1 MLNGISDDKLDI
13 GSKCIGFLEEHSK
26 RMREALK
33 ALGEDE
39 EETENKSAEVDEKM
53 MEENVKINKSEPHI
67 QNLMNVNP
75 LHKEDTDMI
84 SAAADYIK
92 SKRGT
97 AMEDID

>member
-39 EETENKSAEVDEKM
+39 EETENKSAEVDAKM
-53 MEENVKINKSEPHI
+53 MEENSKINNESHI

-75 LHKEDTDMI
+75 LHKDDTDMI